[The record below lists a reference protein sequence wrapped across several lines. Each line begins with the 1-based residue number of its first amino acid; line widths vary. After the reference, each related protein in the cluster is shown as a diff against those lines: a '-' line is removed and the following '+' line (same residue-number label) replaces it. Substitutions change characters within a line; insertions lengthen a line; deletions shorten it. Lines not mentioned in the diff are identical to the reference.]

1 MNSENEVQ
9 EYFLQIWLTCE
20 ESQQLYNI
28 ACEWAKRAA
37 CTVQEIVEEIAYLVQ
52 RTAKMLVDV
61 AGRILE
67 ELEESGFFDST
78 YPRARQRERERARI
92 IEQKYRAEIR
102 RCERERPYRRIYKP
116 P

>member
-1 MNSENEVQ
+1 MNSENEVH
-9 EYFLQIWLTCE
+9 EYFMRIGLTCE

-28 ACEWAKRAA
+28 ACEWAKRAV
-37 CTVQEIVEEIAYLVQ
+37 CTIQEIVEKTARLAQ
-52 RTAKMLVDV
+52 RTAEMLVDI

-67 ELEESGFFDST
+67 ELEESGFFDNTS
-78 YPRARQRERERARI
+78 PHARKRERERARI

-102 RCERERPYRRIYKP
+102 RCEREKPYRRIYKP